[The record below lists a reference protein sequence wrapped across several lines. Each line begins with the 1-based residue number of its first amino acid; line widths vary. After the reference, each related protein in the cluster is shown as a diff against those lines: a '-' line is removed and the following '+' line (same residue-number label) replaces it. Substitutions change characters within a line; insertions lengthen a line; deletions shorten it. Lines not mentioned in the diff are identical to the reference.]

1 MKEELVNYDILS
13 LAKEKGFK
21 PEIEIDYSDGVSWE
35 QPVSQSMLQKWLRVD
50 YGIDVWVSKHIF
62 SSSGGWGYNIRS
74 YRKGILT
81 INLENQGG
89 VSLSFEEALE
99 LGLIEGLKYI

>member
-21 PEIEIDYSDGVSWE
+21 PEIEIDYSDGESWE
-35 QPVSQSMLQKWLRVD
+35 QPVSQSMLQHWLRKTH
-50 YGIDVWVSKHIF
+50 GINIWVAPHIL

-89 VSLSFEEALE
+89 VSLSFEDALE